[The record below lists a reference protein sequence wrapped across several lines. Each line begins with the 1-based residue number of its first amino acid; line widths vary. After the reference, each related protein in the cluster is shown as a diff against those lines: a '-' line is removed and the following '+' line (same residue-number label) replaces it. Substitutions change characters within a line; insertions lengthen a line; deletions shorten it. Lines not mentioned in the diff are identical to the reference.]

1 MKTKVIL
8 TVLALIATIGLISAQ
23 NTKAETS
30 KSASKKTCYVDANTN
45 NVCDNYE
52 NKTCTQGN
60 GKGLRDGSRRGTGQ
74 GLQNGNGNNKGNRNS
89 QGFKSGNGKG
99 ANYVDVNK
107 NGTCDYREVTK

>member
-30 KSASKKTCYVDANTN
+30 KSASKNTCYVDANNN

-52 NKTCTQGN
+52 NKTCTQET
-60 GKGLRDGSRRGTGQ
+60 GKVFGME
-74 GLQNGNGNNKGNRNS
+74 
-89 QGFKSGNGKG
+89 
-99 ANYVDVNK
+99 VDEEPDK
-107 NGTCDYREVTK
+107 DYRTEMATTKAIAIARALKEETVKEQIMLTSIKTVHVTTEK

>member
-30 KSASKKTCYVDANTN
+30 KSASKKTCYVDANNN

-60 GKGLRDGSRRGTGQ
+60 GK
-74 GLQNGNGNNKGNRNS
+74 
-89 QGFKSGNGKG
+89 
-99 ANYVDVNK
+99 VNDKYGWEYKYTEIK
-107 NGTCDYREVTK
+107 NELHSDNLS